1 MLSISCCG
9 IAKKEI
15 KNMTIGNRIVQL
27 RKQLL
32 LSQEDIADQI
42 GVSRQS
48 ISKWETDAC
57 APDAY
62 NLIALAK
69 VLNTSVEYIVSGSS
83 SAETKET
90 FIQNANPRV
99 MRSNMAILG
108 FILLAGGFIMAFI
121 GMFLEAV
128 WCIIGGGL
136 ALLGIIFALVQK
148 KKTLYI
154 ALAILAVLIIA
165 VVLLLTI

>member
-1 MLSISCCG
+1 
-9 IAKKEI
+9 
-15 KNMTIGNRIVQL
+15 MTIGSRIVQL

-32 LSQEDIADQI
+32 LSQEDMADQI

-48 ISKWETDAC
+48 VSKWETDAC

-69 VLNTSVEYIVSGSS
+69 VLNTSVEYIVTGNSN
-83 SAETKET
+83 AEAKET
-90 FIQNANPRV
+90 FIQNNEQRAV
-99 MRSNMAILG
+99 RSNMAILG
-108 FILLAGGFIMAFI
+108 FILLAGGLMMAFI
-121 GMFLEAV
+121 GMFLESV

-154 ALAILAVLIIA
+154 ALAILAVLIVA
-165 VVLLLTI
+165 VVLLLTV

>member
-1 MLSISCCG
+1 
-9 IAKKEI
+9 
-15 KNMTIGNRIVQL
+15 MTIGSRIVQL

-32 LSQEDIADQI
+32 LSQEDMADQI

-48 ISKWETDAC
+48 VSKWETDAC

-69 VLNTSVEYIVSGSS
+69 VLNTSVEYIVTGNSN
-83 SAETKET
+83 AEAKET
-90 FIQNANPRV
+90 FIQNNEQRAV
-99 MRSNMAILG
+99 RSNMAILG
-108 FILLAGGFIMAFI
+108 FILLAGGLIMAFI
-121 GMFLEAV
+121 GMFLHEI

-165 VVLLLTI
+165 VVLLLTV

>member
-1 MLSISCCG
+1 
-9 IAKKEI
+9 
-15 KNMTIGNRIVQL
+15 MTIGSRIVQL

-32 LSQEDIADQI
+32 LSQEDMADQI

-48 ISKWETDAC
+48 VSKWETDAC

-69 VLNTSVEYIVSGSS
+69 VLNTSVEYIVTGNSN
-83 SAETKET
+83 AEAKET
-90 FIQNANPRV
+90 FIQNNQQRAV
-99 MRSNMAILG
+99 RSNMAILG
-108 FILLAGGFIMAFI
+108 FILLAGGLMMAFI
-121 GMFLEAV
+121 GMFLDEI

-154 ALAILAVLIIA
+154 ALAILAVLIIV